1 MFEMILLILVV
12 LGMSFAVVYFGNKKT
27 NWYYLVDNVSI
38 EVCRKFNDLH
48 TAMDMYNLCVADGHE
63 VYIKRMRG

>member
-1 MFEMILLILVV
+1 MFEMILLILVA
-12 LGMSFAVVYFGNKKT
+12 LGMSFAVVHFGNKET

-38 EVCRKFNDLH
+38 DVCRKFNDLH
-48 TAMDMYNLCVADGHE
+48 TAMNMYNLCVEDGHE

>member
-12 LGMSFAVVYFGNKKT
+12 LGMSFAAVHFGNKKT
-27 NWYYLVDNVSI
+27 NWFYIVDNVSI
-38 EVCRKFNDLH
+38 DVCRKYDNLGM
-48 TAMDMYNLCVADGHE
+48 AMEMYNLCLEDGHE